1 MPPDPQVSLTWH
13 PTAGCSNSFT
23 CGFSVSSRESC
34 KDIPFDVPVKVPKE
48 VCEKVPKQKCE
59 KIPKKIPKKVPEEVC
74 DYHEPHGYGY
84 GHGYGHGHGFGGF

>member
-1 MPPDPQVSLTWH
+1 MGSHFIDAHAVSHLVFLF
-13 PTAGCSNSFT
+13 PN
-23 CGFSVSSRESC
+23 RESC

-74 DYHEPHGYGY
+74 DYHEPHGYG
-84 GHGYGHGHGFGGF
+84 HF